1 MQSNVRGV
9 PGWLYIRFA
18 RKIHCT
24 FPAAP
29 SGAIPAKVFKTNSE
43 MRWNDTRLLQQYY
56 GPAHTDTATSR
67 LISPMSMSYTWGTP
81 GGTAFTPS
89 LITPTE
95 EDRNF
100 GQASLLAISL
110 SVALAALGLAMA
122 IYLVSIREPQLIHIG
137 NAQETSMTSTL
148 DNGIATISGH
158 QSVDQTVQ
166 KLEGVLA
173 AKGVKLF
180 AKRSIIVEK
189 RRRSGYRCVLQNS

>member
-29 SGAIPAKVFKTNSE
+29 SGAIPARVFKTNSE

-89 LITPTE
+89 LITSTE
-95 EDRNF
+95 EDRNSDKHLF
-100 GQASLLAISL
+100 WQYRSPLRSPL
-110 SVALAALGLAMA
+110 SGWRWR
-122 IYLVSIREPQLIHIG
+122 Y
-137 NAQETSMTSTL
+137 TSTL

-173 AKGVKLF
+173 AKGVKRF

-189 RRRSGYRCVLQNS
+189 RRRSGYRCVLPNS